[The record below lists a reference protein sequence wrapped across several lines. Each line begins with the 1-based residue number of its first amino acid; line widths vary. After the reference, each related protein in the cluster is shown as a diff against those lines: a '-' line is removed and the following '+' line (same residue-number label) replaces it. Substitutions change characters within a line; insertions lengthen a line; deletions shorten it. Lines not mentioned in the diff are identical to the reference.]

1 MSNNNLPH
9 WDLTPIYMGVDTPD
23 FLEDI
28 EKVVTLSNKLK
39 SDVEEHKP
47 LFDVITSLNEI
58 ITRIEKLKELKEV
71 SDVFYEQSKDRVKKN
86 STKQFLSNPF
96 KAL

>member
-1 MSNNNLPH
+1 MNNKNLPH

-58 ITRIEKLKELKEV
+58 ITIGWTL
-71 SDVFYEQSKDRVKKN
+71 N
-86 STKQFLSNPF
+86 SYANAILTTDTSNGAYI
-96 KAL
+96 KAVGSVEEE

>member
-1 MSNNNLPH
+1 MSNKNLPH

-47 LFDVITSLNEI
+47 LFDVITSLN
-58 ITRIEKLKELKEV
+58 
-71 SDVFYEQSKDRVKKN
+71 
-86 STKQFLSNPF
+86 
-96 KAL
+96 